1 MLPNDYNILRAD
13 RTNGC
18 RGGGVAL
25 IYKNCLKIKCKE
37 RSNCLQFESMA
48 CTLTYNNSVIDII
61 IVYRP
66 PPTQR
71 NQLHTNE
78 FLEEWTE
85 FLSHHT
91 STTAGLV
98 VVGDLNIHMD
108 NASHSHTKAMTQI
121 LQSNGLQ
128 QHVHEP
134 THCGGHT
141 LDVIMSRDNDTLV
154 SNVQVNDI
162 GLCDDNG
169 TLINDHYAIIC
180 DLTKLKSCQ
189 VQQKSVSYRKF
200 KDINLER
207 FKEDIQRSSVLSN
220 VSGSANELMDRYVSG
235 IKILLEFHAPL
246 IQRTITPRQNAP
258 WYTEEIRNSKRK
270 RRSLERRWRHSK
282 SDVDKVQYRN
292 QCAILAKQLSDT
304 KAVYYS
310 TKIHDCAG
318 NPKLLHKLTDKLIVG
333 QHQHQLP
340 SSDDDVHL
348 ANKFSHFFDDK
359 INVIRNRFQLNSSA
373 LEESFSGENLEN
385 IRPATDEEVKA
396 LILSYSNKSCE
407 LDPIPTWLL
416 KICINELLPILTAVI
431 NSSLST
437 GEFPEQCKHAIVRPL
452 LKKDNLDPD
461 ELKNYRP
468 VSNLHFISKIIE
480 KLVVQRL
487 EDHLCKYSM
496 FDPLQSAYRS
506 GYSTET
512 ALVKINNDIVSSLDG
527 GQCVILASLD
537 LSSAFD
543 TVDHAIFLRRLQDMY
558 GICNTFQKWFDSYL
572 TNRQPRVCINTSFSN
587 PRYLKC
593 GVPQG
598 SVLGARIYTMYVR
611 PMSEIIN
618 RHNVSYHSY
627 ADDSQLYIQCDNNEE
642 SIRCAITRLEQC
654 ISDICEWM
662 SGNSLKIN
670 QDKTEFIIFSC
681 KSDQYNHLSLNV
693 GSEIIH
699 PSKSVKI
706 LGVTLDFNMNMQQDV
721 VNTCRSSY
729 MHIRKINSIRKY
741 LSKEST
747 LTLVNATVLM
757 RLDYCNSLY
766 TGLPQKTLHKL
777 QLVQNAAARLITQT
791 PRHYH
796 ISPILKELN
805 WLQVTQRC
813 QYKILVITFKVLHN
827 EAPAYIANLFNW
839 YTPARTLR
847 SASTTSLVP
856 NKNKTV
862 MLGRRLI
869 DTTSAALWNNLPN
882 DIKFARNIIHFK
894 KLLRPFIT
902 SNF

>member
-1 MLPNDYNILRAD
+1 M
-13 RTNGC
+13 T
-18 RGGGVAL
+18 
-25 IYKNCLKIKCKE
+25 
-37 RSNCLQFESMA
+37 

-134 THCGGHT
+134 THYGGHT
-141 LDVIMSRDNDTLV
+141 LDVIMSRDNDTLI
-154 SNVQVNDI
+154 SNVQVKDI

-189 VQQKSVSYRKF
+189 VQRKSVTYRKF

-207 FKEDIQRSSVLSN
+207 FKEDIQRSSVLGN
-220 VSGSANELMDRYVSG
+220 ANGSANELMDRYLSG
-235 IKILLEFHAPL
+235 IKILLEVHAPL

-270 RRSLERRWRHSK
+270 RRSLERKWRHSK

-310 TKIHDCAG
+310 IKIHDCAG
-318 NPKLLHKLTDKLIVG
+318 NPKLLHRLTDKLIVG
-333 QHQHQLP
+333 QHHHQLP

-348 ANKFSHFFDDK
+348 ANKFSHFFDNK
-359 INVIRNRFQLNSSA
+359 ISIIRNRFQLNSSA
-373 LEESFSGENLEN
+373 VEESFSGENLEN

-468 VSNLHFISKIIE
+468 VSNLHLISKIIE

-487 EDHLCKYSM
+487 EDHLCKYSL

-506 GYSTET
+506 GHSTET
-512 ALVKINNDIVSSLDG
+512 TLVKINNDIVSSLDG

-642 SIRCAITRLEQC
+642 SIRCTITRLERC
-654 ISDICEWM
+654 ISDICKWM

-693 GSEIIH
+693 ESEIIH

-706 LGVTLDFNMNMQQDV
+706 LGVTLDSNMNMQQDV

-757 RLDYCNSLY
+757 RLDYCNSIY

-791 PRHYH
+791 RHYH

-813 QYKILVITFKVLHN
+813 QYKILVLTFKVLHN

-869 DTTSAALWNNLPN
+869 DTTSSALWNNLPN

-894 KLLRPFIT
+894 KLLKPFIT

>member
-1 MLPNDYNILRAD
+1 MRSDANISYKIHFFFEEKILVTLD
-13 RTNGC
+13 IHTKKMNPPSIIL
-18 RGGGVAL
+18 GGGVHGKTCWL
-25 IYKNCLKIKCKE
+25 IAY
-37 RSNCLQFESMA
+37 
-48 CTLTYNNSVIDII
+48 
-61 IVYRP
+61 
-66 PPTQR
+66 
-71 NQLHTNE
+71 
-78 FLEEWTE
+78 
-85 FLSHHT
+85 
-91 STTAGLV
+91 
-98 VVGDLNIHMD
+98 
-108 NASHSHTKAMTQI
+108 
-121 LQSNGLQ
+121 
-128 QHVHEP
+128 EP

-154 SNVQVNDI
+154 SNVQVKDI

-235 IKILLEFHAPL
+235 IKILLEVHAPL

-270 RRSLERRWRHSK
+270 RRSLERKWRHSK

-416 KICINELLPILTAVI
+416 KICINELIPILTAVI

-437 GEFPEQCKHAIVRPL
+437 GEFPEQCKHAIVRPV

-496 FDPLQSAYRS
+496 FDPLLSAYRS
-506 GYSTET
+506 GHSTET

-572 TNRQPRVCINTSFSN
+572 TNREPRVCINTSFSN

-706 LGVTLDFNMNMQQDV
+706 LGVTLDSNMNMQQDV

-882 DIKFARNIIHFK
+882 GIKFARNIIHF
-894 KLLRPFIT
+894 
-902 SNF
+902 

>member
-1 MLPNDYNILRAD
+1 M
-13 RTNGC
+13 T
-18 RGGGVAL
+18 
-25 IYKNCLKIKCKE
+25 
-37 RSNCLQFESMA
+37 

-85 FLSHHT
+85 FFSHHT

-128 QHVHEP
+128 QHVHEQ

-154 SNVQVNDI
+154 SNVQVKDI

-189 VQQKSVSYRKF
+189 VQRKSVTYRKF

-220 VSGSANELMDRYVSG
+220 VNGSANELMDRYLSG
-235 IKILLEFHAPL
+235 IKILLEVHAPL

-270 RRSLERRWRHSK
+270 RRSLERKWRHSK

-318 NPKLLHKLTDKLIVG
+318 NPKLLHKLTDRLIVG
-333 QHQHQLP
+333 QQQHQLP

-359 INVIRNRFQLNSSA
+359 ISVIRNRFQLNSSA
-373 LEESFSGENLEN
+373 VEESFSGENLEN

-431 NSSLST
+431 NSSLSI
-437 GEFPEQCKHAIVRPL
+437 GNFPDQCKHAIVRPL

-487 EDHLCKYSM
+487 EDHLCKYSL

-506 GYSTET
+506 GHSTVT

-642 SIRCAITRLEQC
+642 SIRCAINRLERC
-654 ISDICEWM
+654 ILDICEWM

-681 KSDQYNHLSLNV
+681 KSDQYNHLSLNI

-706 LGVTLDFNMNMQQDV
+706 LGVTLDSNMNMQQDV
-721 VNTCRSSY
+721 EIHVDL
-729 MHIRKINSIRKY
+729 HICIFER
-741 LSKEST
+741 
-747 LTLVNATVLM
+747 
-757 RLDYCNSLY
+757 
-766 TGLPQKTLHKL
+766 
-777 QLVQNAAARLITQT
+777 
-791 PRHYH
+791 
-796 ISPILKELN
+796 
-805 WLQVTQRC
+805 
-813 QYKILVITFKVLHN
+813 
-827 EAPAYIANLFNW
+827 
-839 YTPARTLR
+839 
-847 SASTTSLVP
+847 
-856 NKNKTV
+856 
-862 MLGRRLI
+862 
-869 DTTSAALWNNLPN
+869 
-882 DIKFARNIIHFK
+882 
-894 KLLRPFIT
+894 
-902 SNF
+902 

>member
-1 MLPNDYNILRAD
+1 
-13 RTNGC
+13 
-18 RGGGVAL
+18 
-25 IYKNCLKIKCKE
+25 
-37 RSNCLQFESMA
+37 MA

-98 VVGDLNIHMD
+98 IVGDLNIHMD

-134 THCGGHT
+134 THCFGHT

-154 SNVQVNDI
+154 SNVQVKDI

-235 IKILLEFHAPL
+235 IKILLEVHAPL

-304 KAVYYS
+304 KAAYYS

-506 GYSTET
+506 GHSTET

-543 TVDHAIFLRRLQDMY
+543 TVNHAIFLRRLQDMY

-706 LGVTLDFNMNMQQDV
+706 LGVTLDSNMNMQQDV

-757 RLDYCNSLY
+757 RLD
-766 TGLPQKTLHKL
+766 
-777 QLVQNAAARLITQT
+777 
-791 PRHYH
+791 
-796 ISPILKELN
+796 
-805 WLQVTQRC
+805 
-813 QYKILVITFKVLHN
+813 
-827 EAPAYIANLFNW
+827 
-839 YTPARTLR
+839 
-847 SASTTSLVP
+847 
-856 NKNKTV
+856 
-862 MLGRRLI
+862 
-869 DTTSAALWNNLPN
+869 
-882 DIKFARNIIHFK
+882 
-894 KLLRPFIT
+894 
-902 SNF
+902 

>member
-1 MLPNDYNILRAD
+1 
-13 RTNGC
+13 
-18 RGGGVAL
+18 
-25 IYKNCLKIKCKE
+25 
-37 RSNCLQFESMA
+37 MA

-154 SNVQVNDI
+154 SNVQVKDI

-235 IKILLEFHAPL
+235 IKILLEVHAPL

-270 RRSLERRWRHSK
+270 RRSLERKWRHSK

-407 LDPIPTWLL
+407 LDPISTWLL

-506 GYSTET
+506 GHSTET

-706 LGVTLDFNMNMQQDV
+706 LGVTLDSNMNMQQDV

-796 ISPILKELN
+796 ISPILKEFN

>member
-1 MLPNDYNILRAD
+1 M
-13 RTNGC
+13 
-18 RGGGVAL
+18 
-25 IYKNCLKIKCKE
+25 
-37 RSNCLQFESMA
+37 
-48 CTLTYNNSVIDII
+48 
-61 IVYRP
+61 
-66 PPTQR
+66 
-71 NQLHTNE
+71 
-78 FLEEWTE
+78 
-85 FLSHHT
+85 
-91 STTAGLV
+91 
-98 VVGDLNIHMD
+98 
-108 NASHSHTKAMTQI
+108 
-121 LQSNGLQ
+121 
-128 QHVHEP
+128 
-134 THCGGHT
+134 
-141 LDVIMSRDNDTLV
+141 
-154 SNVQVNDI
+154 
-162 GLCDDNG
+162 
-169 TLINDHYAIIC
+169 
-180 DLTKLKSCQ
+180 
-189 VQQKSVSYRKF
+189 
-200 KDINLER
+200 
-207 FKEDIQRSSVLSN
+207 
-220 VSGSANELMDRYVSG
+220 
-235 IKILLEFHAPL
+235 
-246 IQRTITPRQNAP
+246 
-258 WYTEEIRNSKRK
+258 
-270 RRSLERRWRHSK
+270 
-282 SDVDKVQYRN
+282 
-292 QCAILAKQLSDT
+292 
-304 KAVYYS
+304 
-310 TKIHDCAG
+310 
-318 NPKLLHKLTDKLIVG
+318 HKLTDKLIVG

-487 EDHLCKYSM
+487 EDHLCEYSM

-506 GYSTET
+506 GHSTET

-706 LGVTLDFNMNMQQDV
+706 LGVTLDSNMNMQQDV

-729 MHIRKINSIRKY
+729 MHFRKINSIRKY

-796 ISPILKELN
+796 ISSILKELN